1 MSTCLDF
8 LVLFCRGVIVTCHMS
23 HTVFECSFPQSYF
36 KSRQDVK
43 DFSGSS
49 VTVHAHVREAKVE
62 KGNRVWELGGEV
74 SRDSVWAAVYSG
86 ITAR

>member
-1 MSTCLDF
+1 M
-8 LVLFCRGVIVTCHMS
+8 
-23 HTVFECSFPQSYF
+23 
-36 KSRQDVK
+36 K